1 MSSVNST
8 AVGRSPSSRGVM
20 RRLVDIVFS
29 GTLLLLLSPLLALA
43 AILIRLESKGAAFF
57 RQERAGLD
65 GALFTMYKFRTMRQA
80 KEGEGVRL
88 ATVGDDRITP
98 LGRFLR
104 ASKIDELPQLINVLR
119 GDMTLIGPRAETPNF
134 LPHFTV
140 EQRQVLSVKPGLT
153 GPGQIHY
160 TVHQADRIPPG
171 ADANRIYIEE
181 ILPEKL
187 AIDLDYVR
195 HRSLGRD
202 LAILAR
208 TLLVVLTLGR
218 RG

>member
-1 MSSVNST
+1 MSR
-8 AVGRSPSSRGVM
+8 AVDL
-20 RRLVDIVFS
+20 LVS
-29 GTLLLLLSPLLALA
+29 ALLLVLLSPLLLLTAL
-43 AILIRLESKGAAFF
+43 LIRLESKGGALF
-57 RQERAGLD
+57 RQERMGRH
-65 GALFTMYKFRTMRQA
+65 GELFTIYKFRTMRPPRA
-80 KEGEGVRL
+80 GEGVKL
-88 ATVGDDRITP
+88 ATRDDDRITA

-104 ASKIDELPQLINVLR
+104 ASKIDELPQLLNVLK

-134 LPHFTV
+134 LPYFTE
-140 EQRQVLSVKPGLT
+140 EQKQVLSVKPGLT

-160 TVHQADRIPPG
+160 TVHQAHRIPEG

-195 HRSLGRD
+195 HRSFLQD
-202 LAILAR
+202 LKVLAR
-208 TLLVVLTLGR
+208 TVLVVLSLGR